1 MIAPWRLLAAVG
13 ALAVAAGGPI
23 MAASPAVA
31 DTTLEVTTPADGHYL
46 GGGMPIPLL
55 VTIKGDGAVRGSLV
69 ATFDGAFSGAQQ
81 VEVPGG
87 SSKQVLFVVTPPPW
101 SSSGQ
106 VSFDGG
112 SGDSASARLNLKP
125 AGSDE
130 MVGVLP
136 SLTEG
141 GRDLPATAQLAIDLG
156 VARLYSFDP
165 TLLDVAGSDALG
177 TFSQVLAT
185 PDDLAALSDSQ
196 LAALRTWVGTTGG
209 TLVVDAS
216 PDTPLPLDAEPVP
229 GATDGSATFG
239 VGQVRFS
246 GGQASASTYDGVFS
260 PTVPRD
266 VNEFPFGANAFGIA
280 PTTILLASDAGVRI
294 PAIGTLVG
302 LLVVY
307 GLVVGP
313 VLWLVLRRTRRE
325 TILWLALP
333 ALAIVATG
341 AVYGLGQAM
350 RHDTSTAHATIVADL
365 PAARV
370 IATQVLVTAPGGG
383 RAGVELGEG
392 WRPVQSVSDE
402 QFFGPGAF
410 GMGGGTSTRQQ
421 SLDGNQLVTDLPA
434 GGVGVVSAETFQPA
448 AEPSWSF
455 DLHATDKGLAGTI
468 TNQSDAT
475 LEKILVVSGQ
485 GFDQVRGLGPGES
498 AEVTLNGAN
507 RPVVTSDRMAEQ
519 LMGAGDPFSPNDGPA
534 NPGMLGNWL
543 SRRPMLR
550 APGFV
555 TAVGWTRDQ
564 PGPLHTTRGATVDK
578 GRTALLTTA
587 RVDTSDLDTANGRL
601 ELVRGTSTRVTDR
614 SGANDCTDLTAT
626 ARLTPA
632 TSVSQPV
639 LDVSTRSVAAL
650 DVWTGDGWLP
660 AGLDALGGPDLALA
674 LPDGA
679 GDSDGSVYVRLQMTC
694 EVWGVADPFPSLRA
708 AESDE
713 AVVAIDT
720 TGAVRTSLAAGGTSL
735 AGGTG
740 GTTTTAVAV
749 ARPVPLPVVTV
760 APTTTALGDGND

>member
-1 MIAPWRLLAAVG
+1 MAAG
-13 ALAVAAGGPI
+13 ALAVAAAGPVV
-23 MAASPAVA
+23 AASPAAA

-55 VTIKGDGAVRGSLV
+55 VTIKGDGAVKGTLV
-69 ATFDGAFSGAQQ
+69 ATFDGTFAGAQQ

-101 SSSGQ
+101 STSGQ
-106 VSFDGG
+106 ISFDGG
-112 SGDSASARLNLKP
+112 SGDSASARLNLQP

-141 GRDLPATAQLAIDLG
+141 GRNLPATAQLAIDLG
-156 VARLYSFDP
+156 VARLYPFDP
-165 TLLDVAGSDALG
+165 ALLDAAGPDALG
-177 TFSQVLAT
+177 AFSQVLAT
-185 PDDLAALSDSQ
+185 PDDLAALPEGQ
-196 LAALRTWVGTTGG
+196 LAALRAWVGTTGG

-216 PDTPLPLDAEPVP
+216 PDTPIPLEAEPLP
-229 GATDGSATFG
+229 GATDGRSSFG

-246 GGQASASTYDGVFS
+246 DGRASASNYDGVFA

-266 VNEFPFGANAFGIA
+266 TNEFPFGANAFGIA

-307 GLVVGP
+307 GLVAGP

-325 TILWLALP
+325 TMLWLALP
-333 ALAIVATG
+333 AMAVVATG
-341 AVYGLGQAM
+341 AVYGLGRAM

-365 PAARV
+365 PATRV
-370 IATQVLVTAPGGG
+370 ITTEVLVTAPGGG
-383 RAGVELGEG
+383 KAGVELGEG

-410 GMGGGTSTRQQ
+410 GVGGGGASSRQQ
-421 SLDGNQLVTDLPA
+421 SLDGNKLLTDLPA
-434 GGVGVVSAETFQPA
+434 GGVGVVSAETSQPA

-468 TNQSDAT
+468 TNQTDST
-475 LEKILVVSGQ
+475 LEKILVVAGQ
-485 GFDQVRGLGPGES
+485 GFDQVTDLAPGES
-498 AEVTLNGAN
+498 AEVTLNGAH
-507 RPVVTSDRMAEQ
+507 RPVVTTDRMAEQ
-519 LMGAGDPFSPNDGPA
+519 LMNSDPFSPNEGAA
-534 NPGMLGNWL
+534 NPGLLGNWL

-564 PGPLHTTRGATVDK
+564 PGPLHTARGATVDK
-578 GRTALLTTA
+578 GRTAFLTTA

-601 ELVRGTSTRVTDR
+601 ELVRGTSTRVVDR

-632 TSVSQPV
+632 ASVAQPV

-650 DVWTGDGWLP
+650 DIWTGSGWLP
-660 AGLDALGGPDLALA
+660 AGLDEVGGGPDLALA

-679 GDSDGSVYVRLQMTC
+679 SDGDGSVYVRLQMTC
-694 EVWGVADPFPSLRA
+694 EVWGIADPFPSLRTA
-708 AESDE
+708 TSGED
-713 AVVAIDT
+713 VVSLDT
-720 TGAVRTSLAAGGTSL
+720 TGTVRASL
-735 AGGTG
+735 GTG
-740 GTTTTAVAV
+740 GQTGETTASTV
-749 ARPVPLPVVTV
+749 RPSGGVIIAKPLPAVTV
-760 APTTTALGDGND
+760 APSTTAPGGGND